1 MSEASAPPPGV
12 SRGRRFSDAERR
24 ATLDRAV
31 ARYVL
36 HGYTET
42 FNDGHQAVVV
52 KRQRVNVPLNLALT
66 IITGGFWLVVLALR
80 LLNWPTD
87 RAVLTVDSAGELS
100 GEFSS

>member
-1 MSEASAPPPGV
+1 MSEASAPPPEV
-12 SRGRRFSDAERR
+12 SRGRRLSDAERR

-31 ARYVL
+31 GRYVL
-36 HGYTET
+36 HGYSET
-42 FNDGHQAVVV
+42 FNDGHQAVLV

-87 RAVLTVDSAGELS
+87 RAILTVDASGELS

>member
-1 MSEASAPPPGV
+1 M
-12 SRGRRFSDAERR
+12 
-24 ATLDRAV
+24 LDRAA
-31 ARYVL
+31 ARYML

-42 FNDGHQAVVV
+42 FNDGHQAVLV
-52 KRQRVNVPLNLALT
+52 KRQQVNVPLNLVLA

-87 RAVLTVDSAGELS
+87 RAVLTVDAAGELS